1 MAMDYSR
8 LRGRIREKVGT
19 EGALALAIG
28 RSHSFLS
35 AALNGRTEFEQTD
48 IWAICEMLDI
58 PQTEV
63 GDYFFKQKSAET

>member
-19 EGALALAIG
+19 EGTLASSIG
-28 RSHSFLS
+28 RSHSWLS
-35 AALNGRTEFEQTD
+35 AALNGKAVFEQTD

-58 PQTEV
+58 PRDEV
-63 GDYFFKQKSAET
+63 GDYFFVQNSAEK